1 MQFDVRPSFWLTRSY
16 RSFLLADLYRIA
28 RLSRPYIQADC
39 VLRILEVDILSLE
52 LGKDHSIFPEGA
64 IPVDGLVFCYDATN
78 PESFK
83 YVPPIMSKSHTLR
96 VLGYNLMQYQFKA
109 I

>member
-1 MQFDVRPSFWLTRSY
+1 MSRRYYSSLS
-16 RSFLLADLYRIA
+16 ADSYRIA
-28 RLSRPYIQADC
+28 RLTRPYVPADC
-39 VLRILEVDILSLE
+39 ILRILEVDILSLE

-78 PESFK
+78 LESFK
-83 YVPPIMSKSHTLR
+83 YVPPIMSKFHTFR
-96 VLGYNLMQYQFKA
+96 VIGYNLMRDQFKA